1 MLAQVTANASGNLSG
16 ISLIVS
22 IVALF
27 IALFSLP
34 ASILQYLTWMRDA
47 ALWIAL
53 AFVVVVVLK
62 VGYQRSYGE
71 GKSVTQAFKELLS
84 PNASANEET
93 SENESSLKD
102 PAAFLNVSE

>member
-1 MLAQVTANASGNLSG
+1 MLAQVTANVSGNLSG

-22 IVALF
+22 IVALL

-34 ASILQYLTWMRDA
+34 ASILQYVTWIRDA

-53 AFVVVVVLK
+53 AFVLVVVLK

-84 PNASANEET
+84 PGDPANSGD
-93 SENESSLKD
+93 SESDSSLKD
-102 PAAFLNVSE
+102 PTASLNAPE